1 MKGKSPMSIS
11 IDSEK
16 AFDKIQDPF
25 MIKTLSKVEIEE
37 TYLNVIKVI
46 YNKTTDS
53 IILNGQNLQVF
64 PVRSGLPFTPLTQ
77 HSTGSLS
84 YSNQMGRRNKR
95 HPSWEE

>member
-1 MKGKSPMSIS
+1 
-11 IDSEK
+11 
-16 AFDKIQDPF
+16 
-25 MIKTLSKVEIEE
+25 MIKTLSKVDIEE

-77 HSTGSLS
+77 HSTGSPS
-84 YSNQMGRRNKR
+84 HSNQTRRRNKG
-95 HPSWEE
+95 HPNWKGRSKTVLICR